1 MIHKPYFGRVVI
13 MKRSAMVLAS
23 ALFFLLTVVAGAYAV
38 EITADMVTKE
48 GKVTRNGKIYVKGN
62 KYRVE
67 KGSSPLFMI
76 VRGDKAKFWQ
86 INNAERTY
94 IEAALVPDMRPNV
107 EEKLNGE
114 TARKAMGTETI
125 NGYSA
130 KKSQVTVKGP
140 KGKTETLTQWF
151 STEYSFP
158 VKLAGEKWSVEYK
171 NIKKGSVPDSMFEL
185 PKGLTID
192 TSEVPDVLH

>member
-1 MIHKPYFGRVVI
+1 
-13 MKRSAMVLAS
+13 MKRCAMVLAS

-38 EITADMVTKE
+38 EITADMVSKE

-67 KGSSPLFMI
+67 KGSSPLFTI
-76 VRGDKAKFWQ
+76 VRGDKGKFWQ
-86 INNAERTY
+86 INNAEKTY
-94 IEAALVPDMRPNV
+94 IEATLTPDMKPNV
-107 EEKLNGE
+107 DEKLAGE
-114 TARKAMGTETI
+114 TSRKATGTETV

-130 KKSQVTVKGP
+130 KKYQVTVKTP
-140 KGKTETLTQWF
+140 KGKTETIQQWW

-158 VKLAGEKWSVEYK
+158 VKLVGEKWSVEYK
-171 NIKKGSVPDSMFEL
+171 NIKKGNIPDSMFEL
-185 PKGLTID
+185 PKGLTLD

>member
-1 MIHKPYFGRVVI
+1 
-13 MKRSAMVLAS
+13 MKRSAVVLAS

-38 EITADMVTKE
+38 EITADMITKE

-67 KGSSPLFMI
+67 KGSSPLFTI

-86 INNAERTY
+86 INSAEKTY
-94 IEAALVPDMRPNV
+94 IEAALTPDMKPSV
-107 EEKLNGE
+107 EEKLYGE
-114 TARKAMGTETI
+114 TARTAAGTETI

-130 KKSQVTVKGP
+130 KKFQVTVKGP
-140 KGKTETLTQWF
+140 KGKPETVTQWF
-151 STEYSFP
+151 SAEYSFP

-171 NIKKGSVPDSMFEL
+171 NIKKGGVPDSMFEL
-185 PKGLTID
+185 PKGLTLD

>member
-1 MIHKPYFGRVVI
+1 
-13 MKRSAMVLAS
+13 MKRSVMVLAS

-38 EITADMVTKE
+38 EITADMISKE

-67 KGSSPLFMI
+67 KGSTPMYQI
-76 VRGDKAKFWQ
+76 MRGDKNKFWQ
-86 INNAERTY
+86 INNAEKTY
-94 IEAALVPDMRPNV
+94 IEAALTPEMKPNV
-107 EEKLNGE
+107 EEKLYGE
-114 TARKAMGTETI
+114 TARKPMGTETI

-140 KGKTETLTQWF
+140 KGKTETITQWF

-158 VKLAGEKWSVEYK
+158 VKLAGEKWIVEYK
-171 NIKKGSVPDSMFEL
+171 NIKKGNVADSIFEL

-192 TSEVPDVLH
+192 TSEVPDVLSGGGH